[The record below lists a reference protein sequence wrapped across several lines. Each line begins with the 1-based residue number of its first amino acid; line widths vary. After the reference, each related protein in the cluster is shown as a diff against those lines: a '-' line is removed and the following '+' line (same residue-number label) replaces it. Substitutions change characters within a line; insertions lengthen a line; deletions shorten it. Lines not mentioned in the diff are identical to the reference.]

1 MDDTSHGRNTVV
13 GASCLAS
20 TDGERSRKN
29 PRESRV
35 DRISELPDLVL
46 VHILSFLPMD
56 AAIRTGVLSKRFAYK
71 WASTPNLVFD
81 QDSEWEIDDFITFVN
96 RALLLHDPNCKVQK
110 FTIYMDCMDQVI
122 ENSLQED
129 CVTLWLR
136 FATRKGV
143 EKLNLGFNDEEDPLQ
158 LWESRYDSYRYLLP
172 QFIFRHSSFRKLATR
187 FCNFVTYGVV
197 SWAWLKS
204 LSIGYAEL
212 NEETIRNILMGSPA
226 LECLEFHRCHG
237 FARINIC
244 SESLKKL
251 SILEPWAPNDAEG
264 ETVLEV
270 SAPNIRSLELSGNWE
285 KMCRLLDMSSLV
297 NAKLDIQMMHQD
309 RNFQYFSEDYSNMLR
324 EILKQLSHVENL
336 TVGTWCLEVLSVLE
350 MKSMPSPLSKHR
362 YLILNTLPKKWDL
375 PGIASLLKSS
385 PDLEKLHIDVNPLNV
400 LKFWEY
406 QVFNNYYKYGDDHG
420 ESFWES
426 EEKSFKCLLQNLK
439 IIKIVGFDP
448 GYCNIQFAIAFIE
461 FLLKNAQVLEKM
473 VINVRKVK
481 RQTSYAAQELPV
493 VQKLLSFTRASPRA
507 AVLFSK

>member
-20 TDGERSRKN
+20 TDVERSRKK

-56 AAIRTGVLSKRFAYK
+56 SAIRTGVLSKRFAYK

-143 EKLNLGFNDEEDPLQ
+143 EELNLGFNDDEDPLQ

-270 SAPNIRSLELSGNWE
+270 SAPNIRSLELSGIWE
-285 KMCRLLDMSSLV
+285 KMCRLLDLSSLV

-309 RNFQYFSEDYSNMLR
+309 RNFQYFSEDCSNMLR

-362 YLILNTLPKKWDL
+362 YLILNTLPKN
-375 PGIASLLKSS
+375 GTSL
-385 PDLEKLHIDVNPLNV
+385 
-400 LKFWEY
+400 
-406 QVFNNYYKYGDDHG
+406 G
-420 ESFWES
+420 
-426 EEKSFKCLLQNLK
+426 LQA
-439 IIKIVGFDP
+439 
-448 GYCNIQFAIAFIE
+448 C
-461 FLLKNAQVLEKM
+461 
-473 VINVRKVK
+473 
-481 RQTSYAAQELPV
+481 
-493 VQKLLSFTRASPRA
+493 
-507 AVLFSK
+507 